1 VGISDSFQG
10 KIENAISEGV
20 DSVVR
25 SREKHYSQSPSK
37 IPNKGSI
44 DSMISS
50 TANLNAAISGGA
62 SLIPGPWGMAA
73 VIPELVAV
81 INRQLTLIY
90 DIGAA
95 HGKQK
100 QITKELVLGI
110 MISGLGSSAGSLLTI
125 HGSKVLVRR
134 VSLRAMQKII
144 ALLGGKITQQALKR
158 AVSKWL
164 PVVGA
169 AAMAAWTRHMT
180 VQIGR
185 RADEIFQL
193 DIKDDPSTLD
203 IEVESEVASN

>member
-1 VGISDSFQG
+1 MGLGEQFQG
-10 KIENAISEGV
+10 KIEHAITEGV

-25 SREKHYSQSPSK
+25 SREAHYKKNPKKLPTLESV
-37 IPNKGSI
+37 

-81 INRQLTLIY
+81 INRQLALIY

-100 QITKELVLGI
+100 QITKELVLAI

-125 HGSKVLVRR
+125 QGSRVLVRR
-134 VSLRAMQKII
+134 ASLRAMQKII

-180 VQIGR
+180 VQIGE
-185 RADEIFQL
+185 RANEIFQL
-193 DIKDDPSTLD
+193 EIQDDPSTLD
-203 IEVESEVASN
+203 IELEEA

>member
-1 VGISDSFQG
+1 MGFSDDFQG
-10 KIENAISEGV
+10 KIERTISDGV

-25 SREKHYSQSPSK
+25 TREEHFKKNPEK
-37 IPNKGSI
+37 LPAIGSI

-73 VIPELVAV
+73 VIPELATV

-90 DIGAA
+90 DIGTA

-100 QITKELVLGI
+100 QITKELVLAI

-134 VSLRAMQKII
+134 ASLRAMQKII

-185 RADEIFQL
+185 RADQIFRLEIQ
-193 DIKDDPSTLD
+193 DDPSTMD
-203 IEVESEVASN
+203 IELEAGS